1 MRIYLAYFKM
11 KFLNELQYK
20 VAALAGIGT
29 QFAFGFMYIMLYT
42 TFINGSDISGVSSNQ
57 IVTYIWLQQAFFALF
72 AFWAMD
78 KDIFESITSGN
89 LAYELTKP
97 VKLYNIWFVKTLALK
112 VGKVALRALP
122 ILVVGLLPFMG
133 EFQMTAPVSVLAAI
147 YFVITMILSATILI
161 SYMMLVYIITITAI
175 SPMGVKMTFS
185 LLGDFCSGAVIPIM
199 LMPNIVQT
207 ILKFTP
213 FYYVQNIPF
222 NIYNGYISGNL
233 EITKIIGIQIFWIIA
248 LILFGK
254 WLMRKSLKK
263 VIIQGG

>member
-1 MRIYLAYFKM
+1 MKTYLAYFKI

-42 TFINGSDISGVSSNQ
+42 TFINGSDISSVSSSQ
-57 IVTYIWLQQAFFALF
+57 IVTYIWLQQAFFVLF
-72 AFWAMD
+72 AFWSMD
-78 KDIFESITSGN
+78 KDIFESITSGS

-97 VKLYNIWFVKTLALK
+97 VKLYDIWFVKTLALK
-112 VGKVALRALP
+112 VGKVALRAVP

-133 EFQMTAPVSVLAAI
+133 SFQMAAPVSILATI
-147 YFVITMILSATILI
+147 YFLITMVLSTIIII
-161 SYMMLVYIITITAI
+161 SYMSIVYVIAITAI
-175 SPMGVKMTFS
+175 SPFGIKMTFS
-185 LLGDFCSGAVIPIM
+185 LVGDFCSGAVIPIM

-213 FYYVQNIPF
+213 FYYVQNVPF

-233 EITKIIGIQIFWIIA
+233 EIIKIIGIQIFWIIT

-254 WLMRKSLKK
+254 WIMRKSLKK